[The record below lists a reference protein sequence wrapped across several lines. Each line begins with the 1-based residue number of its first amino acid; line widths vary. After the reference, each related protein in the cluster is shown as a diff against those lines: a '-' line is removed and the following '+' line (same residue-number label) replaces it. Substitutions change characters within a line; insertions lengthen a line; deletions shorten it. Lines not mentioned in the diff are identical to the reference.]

1 MLVGVN
7 EANNNDAE
15 QIKVEKYH
23 PFKLDFIA
31 TKFFGAQFESIN
43 KERAL
48 FITDDGTKPLIQKAA
63 ASSVS
68 QAEGDQSGKDTTG
81 GESH

>member
-7 EANNNDAE
+7 ELNNNDAE

-23 PFKLDFIA
+23 PWKLDFIA
-31 TKFFGAQFESIN
+31 TKFFGTQFESIN

-48 FITDDGTKPLIQKAA
+48 FITGDGTKPVIQKASA
-63 ASSVS
+63 AAANTDSEV
-68 QAEGDQSGKDTTG
+68 
-81 GESH
+81 